1 MQSPRGAGTAEAG
14 HGTHVAGIAVGG
26 FPDKLRDA
34 AGRALPYQ
42 QGVAYE
48 ARLGAIRV
56 SRDQQ
61 VLV

>member
-1 MQSPRGAGTAEAG
+1 MLLQSPRGAGAAAEAG

-42 QGVAYE
+42 RGVAYE

-56 SRDQQ
+56 SW
-61 VLV
+61 V